1 MNTLKEQYHSNMS
14 IEEAEKMVLQ
24 TLKNVME
31 EGISKENVELTVIR
45 SDTRKWEKVPAEQ
58 IEAILGSLA

>member
-14 IEEAEKMVLQ
+14 IEEANKMVLQ

-45 SDTRKWEKVPAEQ
+45 SDTRKWEKVPPEAM
-58 IEAILGSLA
+58 EAILGSLA